1 MEYELRM
8 RVHFACELL
17 LVDLTG
23 TLSEISGATIDAIT
37 ERWVRTDA
45 SSPAVRDVLGF
56 TEPDPSLTLAENMEG
71 NELPREWQKPSRRLA
86 NGGDSARKRGR
97 RKKGRC

>member
-1 MEYELRM
+1 M

-45 SSPAVRDVLGF
+45 LSPAVRDLLSF
-56 TEPDPSLTLAENMEG
+56 TEPDPNLTLAEKGILLWKAANS
-71 NELPREWQKPSRRLA
+71 QRRF
-86 NGGDSARKRGR
+86 GP
-97 RKKGRC
+97 